1 MCKSPKNQEENVMN
15 SCTNQIQILDQL
27 AVYLCHCLHRKI
39 DAFELWCW
47 RRLESPLDIWVS
59 KSVSPKGNQPWV
71 FIGRTDAAA
80 VILWPPDAKS
90 RLIRKDPDTGKGW
103 RQEEKGMT
111 EEEVVDGV
119 TNSMDMSLRKLLEMV
134 KDREAWRAAVHGVAN
149 SRMWLS
155 NWTTTMAWGI
165 SCGFVYGFII
175 KQACFIEH
183 CSNSFFLLTVASQSF
198 LGFLLYL

>member
-90 RLIRKDPDTGKGW
+90 QLIGKDSDSGKDW
-103 RQEEKGMT
+103 RQEEKGT
-111 EEEVVDGV
+111 IED
-119 TNSMDMSLRKLLEMV
+119 EMV
-134 KDREAWRAAVHGVAN
+134 GWYQWMDRLDGQEFGQSPGVGQGQGRSACC
-149 SRMWLS
+149 SPWGRKESDTTERL
-155 NWTTTMAWGI
+155 NWFSLI
-165 SCGFVYGFII
+165 LRII
-175 KQACFIEH
+175 CF
-183 CSNSFFLLTVASQSF
+183 QW
-198 LGFLLYL
+198 